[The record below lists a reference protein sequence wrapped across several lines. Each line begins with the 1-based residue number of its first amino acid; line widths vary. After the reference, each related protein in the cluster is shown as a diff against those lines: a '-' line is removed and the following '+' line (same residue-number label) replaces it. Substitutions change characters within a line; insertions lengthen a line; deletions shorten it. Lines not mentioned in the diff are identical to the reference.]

1 HFQTLGGVYSGV
13 SDMMVFLVIQACLES
28 GVLRRG
34 CKQIG
39 ATKKAAPE
47 GAAFKSNSCEAQP

>member
-1 HFQTLGGVYSGV
+1 
-13 SDMMVFLVIQACLES
+13 MMVFLVIQVCFEG

-47 GAAFKSNSCEAQP
+47 GAAFNQMRAKLNPDGL